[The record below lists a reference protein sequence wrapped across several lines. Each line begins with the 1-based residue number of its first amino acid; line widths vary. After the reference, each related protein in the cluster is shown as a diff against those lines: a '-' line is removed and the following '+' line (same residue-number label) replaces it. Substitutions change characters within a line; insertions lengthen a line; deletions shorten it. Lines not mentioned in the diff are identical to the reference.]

1 MLRTESESSEWE
13 VDYESAFPKGKRKK
27 DRKVLAEIRK
37 RPCLL
42 CFKRPTEAHHVV
54 TRGAGGD
61 DSEEN
66 CIALCSVHH
75 REIHKL
81 GVETFA
87 DRYQAFRAW
96 REGMK
101 K

>member
-1 MLRTESESSEWE
+1 M
-13 VDYESAFPKGKRKK
+13 DYDSAFPKQVRKR
-27 DRKVLAEIRK
+27 DRKLLAEIRK
-37 RPCLL
+37 RPCLI
-42 CFKRPTEAHHVV
+42 CFRRPTEAHHVV

-66 CIALCSVHH
+66 CIALCKSHH
-75 REIHKL
+75 REIHRI
-81 GVETFA
+81 GVESFTE
-87 DRYQAFRAW
+87 RYQALRNW